1 MTHKKDGCL
10 VVEVLP
16 GDEVLV
22 DSVRVIV
29 KDKTSRGFAI
39 AIQAP
44 KELKIE
50 MKQPWR
56 RQGKWNDPSR

>member
-1 MTHKKDGCL
+1 M
-10 VVEVLP
+10 VEVLP